1 MIVVDANVAVKWYVP
16 EPGCDDAKL
25 LLMSN
30 EAIVAP
36 ALIRL
41 EVLAAILSG
50 IRKRKATSEEAIQR
64 CQSWLRHLDDRAVL
78 LFDEGDL
85 RLDAIR
91 LASQSEHHLYDCFY
105 LALCKKCDATLF
117 TYDMKLSAMAEKSLV
132 KCELMVEPERNLRH
146 SSKVLDDD

>member
-50 IRKRKATSEEAIQR
+50 IRKRKESLINCNETAK
-64 CQSWLRHLDDRAVL
+64 
-78 LFDEGDL
+78 EG
-85 RLDAIR
+85 
-91 LASQSEHHLYDCFY
+91 QYQ
-105 LALCKKCDATLF
+105 
-117 TYDMKLSAMAEKSLV
+117 
-132 KCELMVEPERNLRH
+132 
-146 SSKVLDDD
+146 